1 MKNTTTKAAGDVR
14 KTLIELGGKLS
25 QDLGVGRMMGQIVVH
40 LYLYDGDCSQD
51 AIAHELGLSKASVS
65 IATRQLENLGAIRRT
80 WRKGDRK
87 VYYRSA
93 DNIAT
98 ALQQGL
104 IAFIG
109 QRIQAMAS
117 ELDRAHAALDEEH
130 KDGEDT
136 EDSRFVFSRVKRAK
150 QLRDRAAG
158 LLNSPIL
165 KFFMKS

>member
-1 MKNTTTKAAGDVR
+1 MTKPTHAAGDVR
-14 KTLIELGGKLS
+14 ARLIELGGKTS
-25 QDLGVGRMMGQIVVH
+25 QDLGVGRIMGQIVVH
-40 LYLYDGDCSQD
+40 LYLHDGDASQD
-51 AIAHELGLSKASVS
+51 EICEELGLSKASVS

-104 IAFIG
+104 IAFVG
-109 QRIQAMAS
+109 QRIQALAS
-117 ELDRAHAALDEEH
+117 ELDRAHETLEEER
-130 KDGEDT
+130 KSGAET
-136 EDSRFVFSRVKRAK
+136 EDSKFVFSRIKRAK

-165 KFFMKS
+165 KFFMKA